1 MVELLA
7 PAGDFRKLEI
17 ALLYGADAVY
27 IGGGEYSLRAA
38 ACDFSDEQLKK
49 AIDYVHSKGKKV
61 YVTANIIPHNDDI
74 EPIERYAR
82 LVASQGAD
90 GLIVADLGAF
100 SVCKNI
106 EPKIPLHISTQANC
120 LNYAAAEAFYKL
132 GASRVILAREISAE
146 QIADIRKKVSPELEL
161 EIFIHGSMCM
171 AYSGRCVFSNYMTN
185 RDANHG
191 NCAQPCRWN
200 YSLVEEK
207 RPGEYIP
214 IFENERGSFIF
225 NSKDLCLIDYIRE
238 AVSTGVD
245 SLKIEGRAKSEYY
258 LASVVSAYRRE
269 IDRFYSMGDKYF
281 TDKSAAE
288 ELTKISHRVYST
300 GFFLGEKG
308 EQVYN
313 TSSYVREY
321 DVIAVVLSY
330 DCEKNLAL
338 LEQRNKFFVGDS
350 AEVLQPG
357 GEVRSFTVK
366 DLIGCDGEELESVPH
381 SAMHFY
387 SHIDF
392 PVAKDSFLRMKR
404 S

>member
-17 ALLYGADAVY
+17 AILYGADAVY
-27 IGGGEYSLRAA
+27 IGGGEFSLRAA
-38 ACDFSDEQLKK
+38 ACDFSDEQLKR

-61 YVTANIIPHNDDI
+61 YITANIIPNNDDL
-74 EPIERYAR
+74 EPIERYAK
-82 LVASQGAD
+82 LVSSQGAD
-90 GLIVADLGAF
+90 ALIVADLGAF

-106 EPKIPLHISTQANC
+106 DPKIPLHISTQANC
-120 LNYAAAEAFYKL
+120 LNYAAAEAFYNL
-132 GASRVILAREISAE
+132 GASRVILAREISRD
-146 QIADIRKKVSPELEL
+146 QIARIREKVSPGLEL

-171 AYSGRCVFSNYMTN
+171 AYSGRCVFSNYMVN

-225 NSKDLCLIDYIRE
+225 NSKDLCLINYIKE
-238 AVSTGVD
+238 AITTGVD

-258 LASVVSAYRRE
+258 LASVLSAYRRE

-281 TDKSAAE
+281 ADEGTAE

-300 GFFLGEKG
+300 GFFLGDRG
-308 EQVYN
+308 EQVYA

-321 DVIAVVLSY
+321 DVVAVVLSY
-330 DCEKNLAL
+330 DDEKNLAL

-350 AEVLQPG
+350 VEVLQPN
-357 GEVRSFTVK
+357 GEIKSFTVK
-366 DLIGCDGEELESVPH
+366 DLISEDGEPLENVPH

-387 SHIDF
+387 THIDF
-392 PVAKDSFLRMKR
+392 PVVKDSFLRIKR